1 MDGLSR
7 TMEIFVDKQ
16 PNCLATLR
24 ATVPAA
30 TVQKKMEKLA
40 GEYQRAAKLPGF
52 RPGKAPLPVVARK
65 YKGAIAEDTVKDLL
79 REAVNQA
86 AKDNQLTVLNAFD
99 LKHGEV
105 GERDLD
111 LTVQL
116 TLEPDFNLPDVEK
129 LDVEVLE
136 ELVTDEHVTG
146 NINMLLE
153 RMAEFADIT
162 DRPLQMGD
170 YAVLDYDATIEG
182 QALGEVCPE
191 APSTMKG
198 GEGLWVVMAE
208 DSLWPG
214 FCARLVGAK
223 EGEERTVEVTAPED
237 FGVQSLRG
245 KKITHR
251 TKVKGIKAKNLP
263 ELTDEVA
270 QKIAGRSAEE
280 LRKTFRERLEAA
292 ATEQTE
298 RKKRA
303 AAVEYLVKSVE
314 FEVPMSMVVGES
326 RRVVREI
333 VEAEQMRGLS
343 DEDLLSKK
351 DEIFQHAQM
360 GAQFRVKAD
369 FILTRVAREQK
380 IGASREELA
389 EHIARMAQR
398 LDMPMEK
405 LVKQLVKREAL
416 GSVEGEVVRDKALD
430 FLAAKVKVKSA
441 EAKA

>member
-1 MDGLSR
+1 
-7 TMEIFVDKQ
+7 MEILVEKQ

-24 ATVPAA
+24 ATVPAG
-30 TVQKKMEKLA
+30 TVKKKIEKLA
-40 GEYQRAAKLPGF
+40 AEYQKAAKLPGF
-52 RPGKAPLPVVARK
+52 RPGKAPVAVVARK
-65 YKGAIAEDTVKDLL
+65 YKESIAEDAVKDLL

-86 AKDNQLTVLNAFD
+86 AKDNNLTVLNAFD

-105 GERDLD
+105 GGQDLD
-111 LTVQL
+111 LSVKL
-116 TLEPDFNLPDVEK
+116 TLEPDFAMPDVGA
-129 LDVEVLE
+129 LGVEVLE
-136 ELVTDEHVTG
+136 EVVTDEHVSG

-153 RMAEFADIT
+153 RMAEFTDIT
-162 DRPLQMGD
+162 DRALQMGD
-170 YAVLDYDATIEG
+170 YAVLDYDATVEG
-182 QALGEVCPE
+182 RPLAEVCPE

-198 GEGLWVVMAE
+198 GEGLWVIME
-208 DSLWPG
+208 EESMWPG
-214 FCARLVGAK
+214 FCAGLVGAK
-223 EGEERTVEVTAPED
+223 EGEQRTVEVAVPEE
-237 FGVQSLRG
+237 FGVPSLRG
-245 KKITHR
+245 KKITHQA
-251 TKVKGIKAKNLP
+251 TLKGIKAKKLP

-292 ATEQTE
+292 AVEQTE

-303 AAVEYLVKSVE
+303 SAVEHLVKTVE
-314 FEVPMSMVVGES
+314 FEVPASMVMGEA

-369 FILTRVAREQK
+369 FILTRLAREQK
-380 IGASREELA
+380 IEASREELA

-398 LDMPMEK
+398 LGMPMDK

-430 FLAAKVKVKSA
+430 FLASKVKVKKA

>member
-1 MDGLSR
+1 MQVLV
-7 TMEIFVDKQ
+7 EKQ

-30 TVQKKMEKLA
+30 TVKKKIEKLA
-40 GEYQRAAKLPGF
+40 AEYQKAAKMPGF
-52 RPGKAPLPVVARK
+52 RPGKAPVAVVARK
-65 YKGAIAEDTVKDLL
+65 YKESIAEDAVKDLL

-86 AKDNQLTVLNAFD
+86 AKDNNLTVLNAFD
-99 LKHGEV
+99 LQHGEV
-105 GERDLD
+105 GEKDLD
-111 LTVQL
+111 LSVKL
-116 TLEPDFNLPDVEK
+116 TLEPEFQMPDVEA
-129 LDVEVLE
+129 LGVEVLE
-136 ELVTDEHVTG
+136 EVVTDEHVTG
-146 NINMLLE
+146 NINVLLE
-153 RMAEFADIT
+153 RMAEFTDIK
-162 DRPLQMGD
+162 DRALSMGD
-170 YAVLDYDATIEG
+170 YAVLDYDATVEG
-182 QALGEVCPE
+182 QPLAEVCPE

-198 GEGLWVVMAE
+198 GEGLWVIME
-208 DSLWPG
+208 EESMWPG
-214 FCARLVGAK
+214 FCAGLVGAK
-223 EGEERTVEVTAPED
+223 EGEEREITVDVPED
-237 FGVQSLRG
+237 FGVPALRG
-245 KKITHR
+245 KKIAHK
-251 TKVKGIKAKNLP
+251 TKLKGIKAKKLP

-292 ATEQTE
+292 AVEQTE

-303 AAVEYLVKSVE
+303 TAVEHLVKTVE
-314 FEVPMSMVVGES
+314 FEVPASMVMGEA

-369 FILTRVAREQK
+369 FILTRLAREQK
-380 IGASREELA
+380 IEASREELA

-398 LDMPMEK
+398 LNMPMDK

-430 FLAAKVKVKSA
+430 FLASKVKVKKA
-441 EAKA
+441 EATA

>member
-1 MDGLSR
+1 
-7 TMEIFVDKQ
+7 MEIFLEKQ

-24 ATVPAA
+24 ASVPAEVVGKNIA
-30 TVQKKMEKLA
+30 KLA
-40 GEYQRAAKLPGF
+40 AEYRKAAKLPGF
-52 RPGKAPLPVVARK
+52 RPGKAPLAVVARK
-65 YKGAIAEDTVKDLL
+65 YKDDIDGEVVKELL
-79 REAVNQA
+79 REAITQA
-86 AKDNQLTVLNAFD
+86 AKDNNLTVLNAFD

-105 GERDLD
+105 GGRDLD
-111 LTVQL
+111 LTIQL
-116 TLEPDFNLPDVEK
+116 TLEPEFAVPEVDSLE
-129 LDVEVLE
+129 LEVLE
-136 ELVTDEHVTG
+136 EVVTEEHVDG

-182 QALGEVCPE
+182 RSLGEVCPE

-214 FCARLVGAK
+214 FCAGLVGAK

-237 FGVQSLRG
+237 FGVPALRG
-245 KKITHR
+245 KTIAHR
-251 TKVKGIKAKNLP
+251 ATVKSIKSKKLP

-270 QKIAGRSAEE
+270 QKVAGRTAGE
-280 LRKTFRERLEAA
+280 LRQTFRERLEAA
-292 ATEQTE
+292 AAEQTE

-303 AAVEYLVKSVE
+303 AAVEHLVKSVE
-314 FEVPMSMVVGES
+314 FEVPASMVIGEA

-333 VEAEQMRGLS
+333 VEAEQTRGLS

-369 FILTRVAREQK
+369 FILSRLAQSQK
-380 IGASREELA
+380 IGATKEELA

-398 LDMPMEK
+398 LDMPMDK

-416 GSVEGEVVRDKALD
+416 GSVEGEVIRDKALD
-430 FLAAKVKVKSA
+430 FLASKVKVKKA

>member
-1 MDGLSR
+1 
-7 TMEIFVDKQ
+7 MEIFLEKQ

-24 ATVPAA
+24 ATVPAG
-30 TVQKKMEKLA
+30 TVQKKIEKLA
-40 GEYQRAAKLPGF
+40 AEYQRAAKLPGF
-52 RPGKAPLPVVARK
+52 RPGKAPVAVVARK
-65 YKGAIAEDTVKDLL
+65 YKESIAEDAVKDLL

-86 AKDNQLTVLNAFD
+86 AKDNNLTVLNAFD

-105 GERDLD
+105 GGQDLD
-111 LTVQL
+111 LSVKL
-116 TLEPDFNLPDVEK
+116 TLEPDFAMPDVGA
-129 LDVEVLE
+129 LGVEVLE
-136 ELVTDEHVTG
+136 EVVTDEHVSG

-153 RMAEFADIT
+153 RMAEFTDIT
-162 DRPLQMGD
+162 DRALQMGD
-170 YAVLDYDATIEG
+170 YAVLDYDATVEG
-182 QALGEVCPE
+182 RPLAEVCPE

-198 GEGLWVVMAE
+198 GEGLWVIME
-208 DSLWPG
+208 EESMWPG
-214 FCARLVGAK
+214 FCAGLVGAK
-223 EGEERTVEVTAPED
+223 KGEQRTVEVAVPED
-237 FGVQSLRG
+237 FGVPSLRG
-245 KKITHR
+245 KKITHQA
-251 TKVKGIKAKNLP
+251 TLKGIKAKKLP

-270 QKIAGRSAEE
+270 QKIAGRSADE

-292 ATEQTE
+292 AVEQTE

-303 AAVEYLVKSVE
+303 SAVEHLVKTVE
-314 FEVPMSMVVGES
+314 FEVPASMVMGEA

-343 DEDLLSKK
+343 DEDLLTKK

-369 FILTRVAREQK
+369 FILTRLAREQK
-380 IGASREELA
+380 IEASREELA

-398 LDMPMEK
+398 LGMPMDK

-430 FLAAKVKVKSA
+430 FLASKVKVKKA